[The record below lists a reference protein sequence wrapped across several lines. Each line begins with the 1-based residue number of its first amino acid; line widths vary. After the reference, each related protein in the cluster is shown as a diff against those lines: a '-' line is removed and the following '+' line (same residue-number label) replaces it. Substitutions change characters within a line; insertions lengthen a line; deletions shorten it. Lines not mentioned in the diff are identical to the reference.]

1 MSLVLA
7 LTTAI
12 LFSLGTWL
20 LLQRSLTRIVIG
32 LGLIGHGA
40 NLLLLQTGE
49 RRGVAPFVGSMA
61 GKTVAD
67 PMPQAL
73 ALTAI
78 VISFGVGA
86 FLLALAYRSWQL
98 TGDDLVEDDLDDRR
112 IAAALEL
119 DDEEVADQQV
129 QSAAEAAAESGGV
142 VTSEEEEA
150 DA

>member
-20 LLQRSLTRIVIG
+20 LLQRRLTRIIIG
-32 LGLIGHGA
+32 LGLIAHGA
-40 NLLLLQTGE
+40 NLLLLQTGQQ
-49 RRGVAPFVGSMA
+49 RGVAPFVGSIA
-61 GKTVAD
+61 DKPVAD

-112 IAAALEL
+112 IAAALVL
-119 DDEEVADQQV
+119 DDEELADQRL
-129 QSAAEAAAESGGV
+129 QSASEAAAESGGV
-142 VTSEEEEA
+142 VTSEEVEGR
-150 DA
+150 